1 MGKKQ
6 KREKIQWFERNSSR
20 QVGQRFFR
28 YRAGVYFSAVSTA
41 ATQALVGISGIAKLV
56 ILQKNLQQK
65 RQKRHLG

>member
-28 YRAGVYFSAVSTA
+28 YRAGVYSSAVSTA
-41 ATQALVGISGIAKLV
+41 ATQAIVGISGRMI
-56 ILQKNLQQK
+56 
-65 RQKRHLG
+65 R